1 MARTARR
8 GKLTDVLIERLTPRP
23 DGREAI
29 VRDGV
34 IPGFLIRCGR
44 RKKSFEIRIER
55 KGRQKVFKT
64 LGAWPGVKADAA
76 RAAAHDVLAR
86 YDRREPISDPRHG
99 DMTVANVWP
108 LYRSRLIDNGASPKT
123 LEGYKFA
130 FARLSEDIRNVPF
143 RELAANPILMAD
155 EIEAMRN
162 RTLAAPGDVGTS
174 GMKMGNSRRSL

>member
-64 LGAWPGVKADAA
+64 LGAWPGVNCFISEILLPCAD
-76 RAAAHDVLAR
+76 
-86 YDRREPISDPRHG
+86 SN
-99 DMTVANVWP
+99 VANFV
-108 LYRSRLIDNGASPKT
+108 RLIARPKEPGLTGTASPTPSTQGAK
-123 LEGYKFA
+123 GQ
-130 FARLSEDIRNVPF
+130 LSKV
-143 RELAANPILMAD
+143 LLTKAA
-155 EIEAMRN
+155 
-162 RTLAAPGDVGTS
+162 
-174 GMKMGNSRRSL
+174 